1 METCVMDSIL
11 LEPYSRERLLVV
23 SGFNYQDVLAW
34 FDDNYGVAPTKNLL
48 GIKKFYQ
55 EKKEWLDFLLD
66 NKDELDGFDQGGD
79 AKGNAIYSYA
89 KAKSCGFMMRMI
101 ILRYG
106 FKPTSPDNMRTLA
119 HECLHVCQEF
129 LPQFL
134 NRDEEMEAEAYFHS
148 YLMESIY
155 GLFL

>member
-1 METCVMDSIL
+1 MNTCVMDSIVL
-11 LEPYSRERLLVV
+11 GPYSKERLLVV
-23 SGFNYQDVLAW
+23 SGFNYQDVLVW
-34 FDDNYGVAPTKNLL
+34 FNDSYGVPPTQNLH

-55 EKKEWLDFLLD
+55 EKNEWLEFLK
-66 NKDELDGFDQGGD
+66 NNQDELDGFDKDGT
-79 AKGNAIYSYA
+79 AKGNAVYCYT
-89 KAKSCGFMMRMI
+89 KAKSKNFMMRLI

-106 FKPTSPDNMRTLA
+106 FKATDPENMRTLA